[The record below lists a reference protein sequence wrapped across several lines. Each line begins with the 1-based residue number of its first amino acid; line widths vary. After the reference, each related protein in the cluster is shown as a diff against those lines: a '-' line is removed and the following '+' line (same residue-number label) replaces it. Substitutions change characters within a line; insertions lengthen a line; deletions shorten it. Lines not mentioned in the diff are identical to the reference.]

1 MDDSSPR
8 PRPGEFQS
16 LPRRAPRPQRP
27 EFRERR
33 DFRDRPPR
41 DDFARPESFGS
52 GQPPSPG
59 NPPEPREERRRVGPP
74 AGTTWHTPWVQL
86 KYISNSPMIYPA
98 MIGGASLDAKPG
110 DLVSVYA
117 KDGRPFGSGLWNPK
131 ARVPLR
137 VLQHGEAAV
146 GEELFETRLGE
157 ALDLRQNLLALDA
170 GTDAYR
176 VVSSDG
182 DGLSGLVVDRFGD
195 TLSVEVHS
203 LGIFQR
209 LGRLL
214 PIIHQRLG
222 TKRQV
227 ISVDDFIARVEGIH
241 FAGANDVRSV
251 KIREHGVRYEVD
263 FASGHKTGFF
273 CDQRENRRKLAAF
286 VKGKRVLDCCCY
298 TGGFALAAKVLGGAE
313 EVTGVDLDEKAIEQA
328 KRNANLNQA
337 RIEWVHCDAFSF
349 ARQMQRNNTRWPV
362 VILDPP
368 KFIFNGEDEMEGK
381 RKYEDL
387 NGMGMNVLEPGGLL
401 VTCSCSGMIDMEGF
415 EALVTR
421 AAYRLGKRLQFLDRT
436 GAGADHPVMANCPES
451 RYLKV
456 IWARVW

>member
-1 MDDSSPR
+1 MTSQPLR
-8 PRPGEFQS
+8 PRSPS
-16 LPRRAPRPQRP
+16 RPP
-27 EFRERR
+27 DERR
-33 DFRDRPPR
+33 
-41 DDFARPESFGS
+41 
-52 GQPPSPG
+52 PS
-59 NPPEPREERRRVGPP
+59 GPP
-74 AGTTWHTPWVQL
+74 PGSEAWPRPWVQL
-86 KYISNSPMIYPA
+86 KYYSNQPTIYPA
-98 MIGGASLDAKPG
+98 MIAGASQDAKPG
-110 DLVSVYA
+110 DLVAVFD
-117 KDGRPFGSGLWNPK
+117 KEGRRFGSGLWNPK

-137 VLQHGEAAV
+137 VLHHGEEPV
-146 GEELFETRLGE
+146 GEELFDQALER
-157 ALDLRQNLLALDA
+157 ALDLRLKLLALDTN
-170 GTDAYR
+170 TDAYR
-176 VVSSDG
+176 VINSDG
-182 DGLSGLVVDRFGD
+182 DGLSGLMVDRFGD

-203 LGIFQR
+203 LGMFLR
-209 LGRLL
+209 LSRLL
-214 PIIHQRLG
+214 PVIHARLG
-222 TKRQV
+222 TKRQT
-227 ISVDDFIARVEGIH
+227 IEVDDFISRVEGIR
-241 FAGANDVRSV
+241 FVAANDIRSV
-251 KIREHGVRYEVD
+251 KIREHGVRYEVN

-273 CDQRENRRKLAAF
+273 CDQRENRRKLAGL
-286 VKGKRVLDCCCY
+286 VKGQRVLDCCCY

-368 KFIFNGEDEMEGK
+368 KFLLSREDELEGR

-401 VTCSCSGMIDMEGF
+401 VTCSCSGLIDMEGF
-415 EALVTR
+415 EQLVTR

-436 GAGADHPVMANCPES
+436 GAGADHPVMSNCPES

>member
-1 MDDSSPR
+1 MDESSQR

-16 LPRRAPRPQRP
+16 LPRRSSRPERP

-33 DFRDRPPR
+33 NFRERPEGEDFSRPPR
-41 DDFARPESFGS
+41 ARSGPPGS
-52 GQPPSPG
+52 DAPPA
-59 NPPEPREERRRVGPP
+59 EPRAERRPVGPS
-74 AGTTWHTPWVQL
+74 AGTTWPTPWVQL
-86 KYISNSPMIYPA
+86 RYFSNQPTVYPA
-98 MIGGASLDAKPG
+98 MIAGVSPDTKPG
-110 DLVSVYA
+110 DLVAVFD
-117 KDGRPFGSGLWNPK
+117 KEGRRFGSGLWNPK

-137 VLQHGEAAV
+137 VLHHGEEPV
-146 GEELFETRLGE
+146 GEELFETSLNR
-157 ALDLRQNLLALDA
+157 ALDLRQNLLGIDA
-170 GTDAYR
+170 NTDAYR
-176 VVSSDG
+176 VIHSDG
-182 DGLSGLVVDRFGD
+182 DCLSGLVVDRFGD

-203 LGIFQR
+203 LGMFQR
-209 LGRLL
+209 LGKLL
-214 PIIHQRLG
+214 PVIHQRLG
-222 TKRQV
+222 TSKQIV
-227 ISVDDFIARVEGIH
+227 SVDDFIARVEGIR
-241 FAGANDVRSV
+241 FAPANDVRSV
-251 KIREHGVRYEVD
+251 KIREHGVRYEVN

-273 CDQRENRRKLAAF
+273 CDQRENRRKLASL

-298 TGGFALAAKVLGGAE
+298 TGGFAISAKVFGGAE

-337 RIEWVHCDAFSF
+337 RIDWIHCDAFSF

-368 KFIFNGEDEMEGK
+368 KFLLSREEELEGR

-401 VTCSCSGMIDMEGF
+401 VTCSCSGLIDMEGF
-415 EALVTR
+415 EQLVTR
-421 AAYRLGKRLQFLDRT
+421 AAYRLGRRLQFLDRT
-436 GAGADHPVMANCPES
+436 GAGADHPVMANCLES

>member
-1 MDDSSPR
+1 MTSQPLR
-8 PRPGEFQS
+8 PRSPSRQ
-16 LPRRAPRPQRP
+16 PD
-27 EFRERR
+27 ERR
-33 DFRDRPPR
+33 P
-41 DDFARPESFGS
+41 
-52 GQPPSPG
+52 
-59 NPPEPREERRRVGPP
+59 VGPP
-74 AGTTWHTPWVQL
+74 PGSEAWPRPWVQL
-86 KYISNSPMIYPA
+86 KYYSNQPTIYPA
-98 MIGGASLDAKPG
+98 MIAGASQDAKPG
-110 DLVSVYA
+110 DLVAVFD
-117 KDGRPFGSGLWNPK
+117 KEGRPFGSGLWNPK

-137 VLQHGEAAV
+137 VLHHGEEPV
-146 GEELFETRLGE
+146 GEELFDRALER
-157 ALDLRQNLLALDA
+157 ALDLRLRLLTLDA
-170 GTDAYR
+170 NTDAYR
-176 VVSSDG
+176 VLNSDG
-182 DGLSGLVVDRFGD
+182 DCLSGLMVDRYGD

-203 LGIFQR
+203 LGMFLR
-209 LGRLL
+209 LSRLL
-214 PIIHQRLG
+214 PVIHERLG

-227 ISVDDFIARVEGIH
+227 IEVDDFISRVEGIR
-241 FAGANDVRSV
+241 FVAANDVRSV
-251 KIREHGVRYEVD
+251 KIREHGVRYEVN

-273 CDQRENRRKLAAF
+273 CDQRENRRKLAGL
-286 VKGKRVLDCCCY
+286 VKGQRVLDCCCY
-298 TGGFALAAKVLGGAE
+298 TGGFALAAKVLGGAD

-368 KFIFNGEDEMEGK
+368 KFLLSREDELEGR

-401 VTCSCSGMIDMEGF
+401 VTCSCSGLIDMEGF
-415 EALVTR
+415 EQLVTR

>member
-1 MDDSSPR
+1 
-8 PRPGEFQS
+8 
-16 LPRRAPRPQRP
+16 
-27 EFRERR
+27 
-33 DFRDRPPR
+33 
-41 DDFARPESFGS
+41 
-52 GQPPSPG
+52 
-59 NPPEPREERRRVGPP
+59 
-74 AGTTWHTPWVQL
+74 
-86 KYISNSPMIYPA
+86 MIYPA
-98 MIGGASLDAKPG
+98 MIAGASPEAKPG
-110 DLVSVYA
+110 DLVTVFG
-117 KDGRPFGSGLWNPK
+117 KEGRQFGSGLWNPK

-137 VLQHGEAAV
+137 VLHHGEIVV
-146 GEELFETRLGE
+146 GEELFETRLTE
-157 ALDLRQNLLALDA
+157 ALSLRQNLLGLDP

-214 PIIHQRLG
+214 PIVHQRLG
-222 TKRQV
+222 TTRQV
-227 ISVDDFIARVEGIH
+227 ISVDDFIARVEGIR
-241 FAGANDVRSV
+241 FAPANDVRSV
-251 KIREHGVRYEVD
+251 KIREHGVRYEVN

-273 CDQRENRRKLAAF
+273 CDQRENRRRLAAL

-313 EVTGVDLDEKAIEQA
+313 EVTAVDLDEKAIEQA

-349 ARQMQRNNTRWPV
+349 ARQMQRNNIRWPV
-362 VILDPP
+362 VVLDPP
-368 KFIFNGEDEMEGK
+368 KFIFSGEDELEGK

-415 EALVTR
+415 EQLVTR

>member
-1 MDDSSPR
+1 VLHY
-8 PRPGEFQS
+8 GE
-16 LPRRAPRPQRP
+16 
-27 EFRERR
+27 E
-33 DFRDRPPR
+33 
-41 DDFARPESFGS
+41 
-52 GQPPSPG
+52 
-59 NPPEPREERRRVGPP
+59 
-74 AGTTWHTPWVQL
+74 
-86 KYISNSPMIYPA
+86 
-98 MIGGASLDAKPG
+98 
-110 DLVSVYA
+110 
-117 KDGRPFGSGLWNPK
+117 
-131 ARVPLR
+131 
-137 VLQHGEAAV
+137 AV
-146 GEELFETRLGE
+146 GEELFDRLLE
-157 ALDLRQNLLALDA
+157 RALDLRLRLLALTEN
-170 GTDAYR
+170 TDAYR
-176 VVSSDG
+176 VISSDG

-203 LGIFQR
+203 LGMFQR

-214 PIIHQRLG
+214 PVIHQRLG

-227 ISVDDFIARVEGIH
+227 ISVDDFIARVESIR
-241 FAGANDVRSV
+241 FAAPADVRSV

-273 CDQRENRRKLAAF
+273 CDQRENRRKLAAL
-286 VKGKRVLDCCCY
+286 VKDQRVLDCCCY
-298 TGGFALAAKVLGGAE
+298 TGGFALAAKVLGGAAD
-313 EVTGVDLDEKAIEQA
+313 VTGVDLDEKAIEQA

-337 RIEWVHCDAFSF
+337 RIDWVHCDAFSF

-368 KFIFNGEDEMEGK
+368 KFLMSREEELEGR

-401 VTCSCSGMIDMEGF
+401 VTCSCSGLIDMEGF
-415 EALVTR
+415 EELVTR

-436 GAGADHPVMANCPES
+436 GAGADHPVMANCLES

>member
-1 MDDSSPR
+1 MTSQPLR
-8 PRPGEFQS
+8 PRFPS
-16 LPRRAPRPQRP
+16 RPP
-27 EFRERR
+27 DERR
-33 DFRDRPPR
+33 
-41 DDFARPESFGS
+41 
-52 GQPPSPG
+52 PS
-59 NPPEPREERRRVGPP
+59 GPP
-74 AGTTWHTPWVQL
+74 PGSEDWPRPWVQL
-86 KYISNSPMIYPA
+86 KYYSNQPTIYPA
-98 MIGGASLDAKPG
+98 MIAGASQDAKPG
-110 DLVSVYA
+110 DLVAVFD
-117 KDGRPFGSGLWNPK
+117 KEGRRFGSGLWNPK

-137 VLQHGEAAV
+137 VLHHGEEPV
-146 GEELFETRLGE
+146 GEELFDRALDR
-157 ALDLRQNLLALDA
+157 ALDLRLKLLALDTN
-170 GTDAYR
+170 TDAYR
-176 VVSSDG
+176 VISSDG
-182 DGLSGLVVDRFGD
+182 DCLSGLTVDRFGD
-195 TLSVEVHS
+195 TLSVEIHS
-203 LGIFQR
+203 LGMFLR
-209 LGRLL
+209 LARLL
-214 PIIHQRLG
+214 PVIHERLG
-222 TKRQV
+222 TKRQ
-227 ISVDDFIARVEGIH
+227 IIEVDDFISRVEGIR
-241 FAGANDVRSV
+241 FVAANDVRSV
-251 KIREHGVRYEVD
+251 KIREHGVRYEVN

-273 CDQRENRRKLAAF
+273 CDQRENRRKLAGL
-286 VKGKRVLDCCCY
+286 VKGQRVLDCCCY

-368 KFIFNGEDEMEGK
+368 KFLLSREDELEGR

-401 VTCSCSGMIDMEGF
+401 VTCSCSGLIDMEGF
-415 EALVTR
+415 EQLVTR